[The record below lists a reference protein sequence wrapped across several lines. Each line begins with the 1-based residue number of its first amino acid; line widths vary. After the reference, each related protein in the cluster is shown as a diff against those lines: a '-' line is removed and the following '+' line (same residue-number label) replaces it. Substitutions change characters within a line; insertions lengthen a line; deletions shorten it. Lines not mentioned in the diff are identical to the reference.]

1 MKYKIHKKRVEIKSE
16 EIKNSKWMSPCCGNT
31 PILKSSIFNEEQ
43 LNTCP
48 NCDKHYPY
56 PPRQRF
62 DHFYGKNKWELI
74 DTPNPNAKK
83 IETDI
88 DDEKALLELENII
101 GIASVF
107 VGPGFITITKDQN
120 IGWDIITQDIVDI
133 FDKL

>member
-1 MKYKIHKKRVEIKSE
+1 M
-16 EIKNSKWMSPCCGNT
+16 
-31 PILKSSIFNEEQ
+31 
-43 LNTCP
+43 
-48 NCDKHYPY
+48 
-56 PPRQRF
+56 
-62 DHFYGKNKWELI
+62 ELI

-83 IETDI
+83 IETNVDG
-88 DDEKALLELENII
+88 EKALLELENII

>member
-1 MKYKIHKKRVEIKSE
+1 M
-16 EIKNSKWMSPCCGNT
+16 
-31 PILKSSIFNEEQ
+31 
-43 LNTCP
+43 
-48 NCDKHYPY
+48 
-56 PPRQRF
+56 
-62 DHFYGKNKWELI
+62 ELI

-83 IETDI
+83 IETNA
-88 DDEKALLELENII
+88 DDEKALLELENIT